1 MRSWLSGRKRRSA
14 KALILRGP
22 KVRILPSAPY
32 GRVAEWT
39 KAAV

>member
-1 MRSWLSGRKRRSA
+1 MRSWQSGRMRRPA
-14 KALILRGP
+14 KALTLRGP

-32 GRVAEWT
+32 GRMAEWT